1 MAESSVARPFDLI
14 KLNLDE
20 MVQVKLRGNRE
31 LVGKLHAYD
40 QHMNMVLGNVTES
53 VTVID
58 VDLPNHQAA
67 GANIVKRNIEML
79 FVRGDG
85 VILVSPRAHPHDG

>member
-58 VDLPNHQAA
+58 VDLLNHQAT
-67 GANIVKRNIEML
+67 GANVVKRNIEML

-85 VILVSPRAHPHDG
+85 VILVSPCAHPHDG

>member
-53 VTVID
+53 VTVVD
-58 VDLPNHQAA
+58 VDLPNHQATGSNVA
-67 GANIVKRNIEML
+67 KRNIEML

>member
-53 VTVID
+53 ATVFD
-58 VDLPNHQAA
+58 VDLPSHEAT
-67 GANIVKRNIEML
+67 GAKVVKRNIEML